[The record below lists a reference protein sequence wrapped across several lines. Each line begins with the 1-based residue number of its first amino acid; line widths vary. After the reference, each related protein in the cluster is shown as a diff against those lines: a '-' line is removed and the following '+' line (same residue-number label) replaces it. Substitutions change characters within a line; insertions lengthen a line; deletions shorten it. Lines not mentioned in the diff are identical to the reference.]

1 MFKENIMPSLKDF
14 YFEFYSEINK
24 AKPLYASS
32 EYIDCF
38 TSIMFEYLSS
48 VEEAEEPIVC
58 SYRDVGV
65 QINGFS
71 LSEDKMCLTI
81 YVSHFIDSPEI
92 MTVLKSDITALIN
105 RGLNFYR
112 KSVSG
117 LADKID
123 NSSDAHYCAELIEK
137 NKDTLCDVKIT
148 VISNGQIKG
157 IDLKP
162 VKMLN
167 AEVKFQ
173 IWDIDRLEKVY
184 SSKQKRDPII
194 VDFYKYLGRPL
205 AAICGGTF
213 EKTNVFLSVLPGEF
227 LADLYSEFGSKLLE
241 RNVRAFLQFKGN
253 VNKGI
258 RNTLIEEPEM
268 FLAYNN
274 GITVTAESADYEKKE
289 DGTILIK
296 SITDMQI
303 VNGGQTTVSLYRAKR
318 DPTLEIDFS
327 KVFVQIKLT
336 VISEKEDMDVIV
348 PKISLYSN
356 NQNKVQTA
364 DFSSNDPYH
373 VKMYTISR
381 HMWTIP
387 IGGEKPV
394 LWFYERARGQYLEEL
409 SKQNTE
415 AKRKAFKEENPLVT
429 KTDMA
434 KVLCAWEM
442 LPEYVSLGAQKCF
455 VRFTEILK
463 SNPITPSNNY
473 YQHAIAKVILFRKI
487 EKIVAA
493 QKFGGYKANIVAHTY
508 YKLMLLT
515 ERKIDLDDIWKKQD
529 ISPALE
535 QTIIEICK
543 LVQHHLVYESTG
555 LNISEYSKTNKCKDC
570 ICNKIKYELPET
582 MKKELLEK
590 MVEDD
595 FSEAD
600 VLDLSEL
607 SPEER
612 NVLEEI
618 RKITP
623 EQWANLH
630 AWGTNGGFTL
640 WQQNLLM
647 IVSALLKRGKA
658 PSVAQAETA
667 LELLEEG
674 IEKGFNLE

>member
-1 MFKENIMPSLKDF
+1 MPGLKDF
-14 YFEFYSEINK
+14 YFEFYSEITK
-24 AKPLYASS
+24 AKPLYSSS
-32 EYIDCF
+32 EYVDCF
-38 TSIMFEYLSS
+38 TNIMLEYLSS
-48 VEEAEEPIVC
+48 IEEVDEPVVC
-58 SYRDVGV
+58 SYKDIGI
-65 QINGFS
+65 QINGFA
-71 LSEDKMCLTI
+71 LSEDKMSLTI
-81 YVSHFIDSPEI
+81 FVSHFVDSPEI
-92 MTVLKSDITALIN
+92 TSVLKSDITALIN

-123 NSSDAHYCAELIEK
+123 NSTDAHYCASLIEK
-137 NKDTLCDVKIT
+137 NKNTLCDVKIT

-157 IDLKP
+157 IELKP

-184 SSKQKRDPII
+184 SSKQKRDPIV
-194 VDFYKYLGRPL
+194 VDFNKYFGRPL
-205 AAICGGTF
+205 ASICGGTF

-227 LADLYSEFGSKLLE
+227 LADLYGEFGSKLLE

-274 GITVTAESADYEKKE
+274 GITVTAESIDLEKKD
-289 DGTILIK
+289 DGTILIN

-303 VNGGQTTVSLYRAKR
+303 VNGGQTTVSLYKAKR
-318 DPTLEIDFS
+318 DPTLEVDFS
-327 KVFVQIKLT
+327 KVFVQMKLT
-336 VISEKEDMDVIV
+336 VISEKEDMDEIV

-373 VKMYTISR
+373 VKMEKISR
-381 HMWTIP
+381 NMWTTP
-387 IGGEKPV
+387 TGGEKPV
-394 LWFYERARGQYLEEL
+394 LWFYERARGQYLEAL

-415 AKRKAFKEENPLVT
+415 AKRKAFKEENPLIT

-473 YQHAIAKVILFRKI
+473 YQHAIAKVILYRKI
-487 EKIVAA
+487 EKIVSA

-515 ERKIDLDDIWKKQD
+515 ERKIDLDSIWKKQD

-535 QTIIEICK
+535 EAITEICK

-555 LNISEYSKTNKCKDC
+555 LNISEYSKTNKCKEN
-570 ICNKIKYELPET
+570 ICNKVKYDLSDAL
-582 MKKELLEK
+582 KNELLEK

-595 FSEAD
+595 FSETD
-600 VLDLSEL
+600 DLDLSEL
-607 SPEER
+607 TQDER
-612 NVLEEI
+612 SVLDEM

-623 EQWANLH
+623 EQWASLH
-630 AWGTNGGFTL
+630 KLGESGGFTL

-647 IVSALLKRGKA
+647 TVSTLLRRGKA

-674 IEKGFNLE
+674 REKGFNLE